1 MIRSA
6 SVQTFNPSDRSFDVV
21 WTTGATVRRRDSYGD
36 AYDEEL
42 VVTPEAVDLSRLNSG
57 APLLAQH
64 DSSSLAGVIGNV
76 VRANIANGIGTAT
89 VRLSRR
95 QELDGVA
102 TDVADGILKSIS
114 VGYRID
120 SAERI
125 QRAVAACHTMDS
137 HGVELGGYWRGPARL
152 CSRRRTT
159 VRSDG
164 GRMTELL
171 AFYIFC
177 AAAGWMMAR
186 IIVTRVELRQRLR

>member
-64 DSSSLAGVIGNV
+64 DLSSLAGVIGNV

-120 SAERI
+120 FAERI
-125 QRAVAACHTMDS
+125 QRAGDVPLLRAIRWTPMELSLVVIGADPLASVRADAPRFEAMVAA
-137 HGVELGGYWRGPARL
+137 
-152 CSRRRTT
+152 
-159 VRSDG
+159 
-164 GRMTELL
+164 
-171 AFYIFC
+171 
-177 AAAGWMMAR
+177 
-186 IIVTRVELRQRLR
+186 